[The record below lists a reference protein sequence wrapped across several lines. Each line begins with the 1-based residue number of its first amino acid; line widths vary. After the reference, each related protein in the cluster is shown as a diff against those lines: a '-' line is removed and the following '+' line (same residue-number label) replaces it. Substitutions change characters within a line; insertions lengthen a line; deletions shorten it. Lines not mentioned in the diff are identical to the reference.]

1 MKNFLAAIA
10 VLLSLTAV
18 AHAQV
23 QTYTGKLLASEN
35 QGGWL
40 REALEPNRM
49 SPYEMYKISQRNAEK
64 IKQDEAERTFKYVA
78 ITVGILVVV
87 GAGIFFLKPAFR
99 SFGKSADLTRM
110 IQKYSGDCMNPQI
123 VPEIYLYCCNNEMLS
138 QIVRKHGATVND
150 FAAVYILL
158 ISSCN
163 VGGKVKAQANFAR
176 ARQFGYGG

>member
-1 MKNFLAAIA
+1 MKNFLAAIV

-23 QTYTGKLLASEN
+23 QTYTGKLLASEDM
-35 QGGWL
+35 GDRL
-40 REALEPNRM
+40 RQNVLPKLM
-49 SPYEMYKISQRNAEK
+49 SPEKAYRLAKDISEQR
-64 IKQDEAERTFKYVA
+64 KQDEAERTFKYVA

-123 VPEIYLYCCNNEMLS
+123 V
-138 QIVRKHGATVND
+138 D

-163 VGGKVKAQANFAR
+163 VGGRVKAQANFAR
-176 ARQFGYGG
+176 AKQFGYGG